1 MKTTPSTPADHY
13 LSLDADW
20 GEALGHVP
28 GPSSKKTS
36 GPFRG
41 HFDGASRGNPGE
53 AGAGALLLDA
63 AGSPVWTCA
72 RSLGRKTNNEAEY
85 AALIL
90 LLEEILARGLAGV
103 SVRGDSQLVVNQV
116 TGRWKVKEPRLQ
128 ELAERARELLA
139 LTNSSL
145 SWVPREEN
153 KDADA
158 LSNEALD
165 AHAKSDRK
173 PLTGKGGDEPAAFPA
188 ERLERITGSIYI
200 AHGSED
206 YAVDLLHKACTCP
219 SFQHRKRCKHLDA
232 AERLM

>member
-1 MKTTPSTPADHY
+1 MKTTSSIPENHY

-20 GEALGHVP
+20 GEALPRVSE
-28 GPSSKKTS
+28 PSAAKVT

-53 AGAGALLLDA
+53 AGAGALLVDA
-63 AGSPVWTCA
+63 SGTPVWTCA
-72 RSLGRKTNNEAEY
+72 RPLGRKTNNEAEY
-85 AALIL
+85 AALVL

-128 ELAERARELLA
+128 ELAERAKELLKA
-139 LTNSSL
+139 TRSSL

-165 AHAKSDRK
+165 GPVK
-173 PLTGKGGDEPAAFPA
+173 PSPKALPGKGGDDPAAFPP
-188 ERLERITGSIYI
+188 ERLERIAGFIYI

-206 YAVDLLHKACTCP
+206 YAVDVLHKACTCP

-232 AERLM
+232 AERLA

>member
-1 MKTTPSTPADHY
+1 MKTPSSTPENHY

-20 GEALGHVP
+20 GEALSRIP
-28 GPSSKKTS
+28 ESSSKKVS

-53 AGAGALLLDA
+53 AGAGALLVDA
-63 AGSPVWTCA
+63 SGTPVWTCA
-72 RSLGRKTNNEAEY
+72 RPLGRKTNNEAEY
-85 AALIL
+85 AALVL

-128 ELAERARELLA
+128 ELAERAKELLKA
-139 LTNSSL
+139 TRSSL

-165 AHAKSDRK
+165 GPAKPS
-173 PLTGKGGDEPAAFPA
+173 PNVLPGKGGDDPAAFPP
-188 ERLERITGSIYI
+188 ERLERIAGFIYI

-206 YAVDLLHKACTCP
+206 YAVDVLHKACTCP

-232 AERLM
+232 AERLA